1 MKQLLPMSLAID
13 TGRASVNGVMLYY
26 EIHGRGAPLVMLHG
40 GVNPSEMFGATLAE
54 MAKTHRVVAVHL
66 RGHGFSTDTDEPW
79 SYEGMADDVAG
90 LMEQLRI
97 ARADLMG
104 YSTGAGVALQIA
116 IRHPDRVGKVVAIS
130 MAYRADGDYP
140 EVRAAFDSM
149 PQAAPAIATQI
160 ARSPLARL
168 YPEIDWERMMRKTG
182 EMNQPAHDWTKKIS
196 AMESPTLLIF
206 ADADSIQLDHMT
218 SFYKLLGGGQR
229 DGGMDGSGRSV
240 NRLAIIPNR
249 THYDL
254 LSSPEVTQFA
264 ADFLA
269 MQ

>member
-1 MKQLLPMSLAID
+1 MKQSLAMSSAND
-13 TGRASVNGVMLYY
+13 SGRASVNGVTLYY
-26 EIHGRGAPLVMLHG
+26 EIHGKGAPLVMLHG
-40 GVNPSEMFGATLAE
+40 GVNPSEMFGGTLAE
-54 MAKTHRVVAVHL
+54 MAKSHRVVAVHL
-66 RGHGFSTDTDEPW
+66 RGHGFSTDADDPW
-79 SYEGMADDVAG
+79 TYEGMADDVAA
-90 LMEQLRI
+90 LMGQLKI

-116 IRHPDRVGKVVAIS
+116 IRHPERVGKLVAIS

-140 EVRAAFDSM
+140 EVRAAFDAM
-149 PQAAPAIATQI
+149 PQVAPAIARQI

-182 EMNQPAHDWTKKIS
+182 EMNQPAHDWSKGVA
-196 AMESPTLLIF
+196 AMAAPTLLIF

-254 LSSPEVTQFA
+254 LSSPLVTQCA